1 MTPIDLGSHMLM
13 ETPHAVVAAPYH
25 RNQQGVRD
33 AFRFFNEP
41 LDDVRPML
49 TERGIGLIVTCP
61 AMAEMQGGP
70 GTDAASFVAL
80 YQAGTLPGW
89 LVDQSLP
96 GAPLKVFAVL
106 PE

>member
-1 MTPIDLGSHMLM
+1 
-13 ETPHAVVAAPYH
+13 
-25 RNQQGVRD
+25 
-33 AFRFFNEP
+33 
-41 LDDVRPML
+41 ML